1 MRKADIKTELDQMRY
16 DRDILSVKIY
26 DRMKS
31 GKPFEDLQKT
41 LADLKSKIANYGK
54 EPKPVSVPKPKK
66 KVVKIEW
73 PDLTYKQA
81 EKELTQWLEDNDYE
95 DKYQFRHSENFFMIK
110 PVIYQDKKQ
119 KMIGLKF
126 ELRYETKSRRVVKD
140 IDWEVPYGQWSRI
153 GNRLE
158 SLEKVI
164 LKETSDP
171 DRFDQVFGYNR
182 FQNKLF
188 FEKGY
193 DKNGW
198 KIKK

>member
-26 DRMKS
+26 DCMKS
-31 GKPFEDLQKT
+31 GKPFAELQKT
-41 LADLKSKIANYGK
+41 LAELKSKIANYGK
-54 EPKPVSVPKPKK
+54 EPKPSPAPKPKK
-66 KVVKIEW
+66 KVVEIEW

-81 EKELTQWLEDNDYE
+81 EKELAQWLEDNDYE

-153 GNRLE
+153 GRRLE
-158 SLEKVI
+158 ALEKVI
-164 LKETSDP
+164 LTNTSDP

-198 KIKK
+198 KIKR